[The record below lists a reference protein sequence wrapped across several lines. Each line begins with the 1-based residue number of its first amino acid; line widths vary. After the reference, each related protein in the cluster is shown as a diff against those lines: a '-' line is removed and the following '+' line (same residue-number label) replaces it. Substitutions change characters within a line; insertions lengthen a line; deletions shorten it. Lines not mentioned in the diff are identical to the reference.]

1 MTNSLSWC
9 LVPLA
14 ILLGSALG
22 LYMYMR
28 RVA

>member
-1 MTNSLSWC
+1 MTGAVGWC